1 MLITWALKKSVTPV
15 DPRHGT
21 HARTCTMPLRYPLAL
36 LAAALITFACGPR
49 PHAPEAA
56 PASTGTV
63 SSARRVNG
71 TPIASTLAVDVGD
84 EISFALALTNTSGRR
99 VELTFPNGLTHDVVV
114 LDSAGRERWR
124 WSDGRLFT
132 QALQNRLLDAKEEV
146 TFQESWQPALEP
158 GTYVAV
164 ATLRSSSHP
173 VEERATFT
181 VR

>member
-1 MLITWALKKSVTPV
+1 
-15 DPRHGT
+15 
-21 HARTCTMPLRYPLAL
+21 MPLRYPLAL
-36 LAAALITFACGPR
+36 IAAVALTFACGPR
-49 PHAPEAA
+49 PHAPETARAA
-56 PASTGTV
+56 SSTR
-63 SSARRVNG
+63 SNARRVAG
-71 TPIASTLAVDVGD
+71 APISTSLAIDVGA
-84 EISFALALTNTSGRR
+84 EISFALEVTNTSGKR

-124 WSDGRLFT
+124 WSEGRLFT
-132 QALQNRLLDAKEEV
+132 QALQNRLLDADEAA
-146 TFQESWQPALEP
+146 TFEESWEPALEP